1 MNALRKS
8 KKLMEELRFMLKH
21 ADRKSN
27 ELIFMKCVN
36 PRCKHCSEN
45 PIIATTAWEDLKKN
59 DFKWYNPMAS
69 TKFPGHYMTFLE
81 SLEVDTQLHK
91 TGEFTDDYN
100 SKKEKVVFGEKNQQT
115 RTFFKFLS

>member
-1 MNALRKS
+1 MNARRKS

-59 DFKWYNPMAS
+59 DFKWYNPMAYFGKR
-69 TKFPGHYMTFLE
+69 TNKQEHFLNFYLNE
-81 SLEVDTQLHK
+81 NFHSIHL
-91 TGEFTDDYN
+91 GDDGLPM
-100 SKKEKVVFGEKNQQT
+100 SKSVGKYPYCPN
-115 RTFFKFLS
+115 

>member
-1 MNALRKS
+1 
-8 KKLMEELRFMLKH
+8 
-21 ADRKSN
+21 
-27 ELIFMKCVN
+27 
-36 PRCKHCSEN
+36 
-45 PIIATTAWEDLKKN
+45 
-59 DFKWYNPMAS
+59 MAS